1 MGRYV
6 RTALKERKKEA
17 VTGALVTC
25 LLKLTQTVKFK
36 LKKKNPFKKGICGV
50 RARRRGL
57 CACLLALALA
67 LGGWD
72 MEEWVRYMIGG
83 TLLG

>member
-36 LKKKNPFKKGICGV
+36 LKIKNPFKKGICGV

-57 CACLLALALA
+57 CACLLAL
-67 LGGWD
+67 GGWD